1 MKKKLLVGAVTS
13 IVALGIFE
21 GVTMNNITNAQ
32 GYQHGKQTTTT
43 TSESTST
50 VVNTQESTINYG
62 AQAAKND
69 SALTLEDML
78 TYSMQDEYLA
88 RMEYRIIMDEYGEQR
103 PFSNI
108 ILSEGKHISMLTNLF
123 NTYHL
128 SIPEDLSANYV
139 TLPSSLN
146 EAYEAGVIAEIE
158 NIAMY
163 DRFLQEDIPQDVE
176 NVFIALRDASKNHL
190 SAFQNHLK

>member
-13 IVALGIFE
+13 IITLGIVD
-21 GVTMNNITNAQ
+21 GVTMNKITNAQ
-32 GYQHGKQTTTT
+32 GYQYGTQITTDT
-43 TSESTST
+43 T
-50 VVNTQESTINYG
+50 VVDHQENIINYG

-88 RMEYRIIMDEYGEQR
+88 RMEYRMIMDKYGEQR

-108 ILSEGKHISMLTNLF
+108 ILSEEKHISMLTNLF
-123 NTYHL
+123 NNYHL

-139 TLPSSLN
+139 THPSSLN
-146 EAYEAGVIAEIE
+146 QAYEDGVTAELE

-163 DRFLQEDIPQDVE
+163 DRFLQENIPQDVE

-190 SAFQNHLK
+190 SAFQRHVR